1 MRLYVLLL
9 LCICCFAPVVWGQ
22 TSPEK
27 TLNLRVLVDTV
38 AVEKV
43 NVLNLRSNQL
53 MITNKKGS
61 CLLRVK
67 LGDILVIT
75 AVNLETRR
83 HEITADEFESG
94 SAIQKMSYRITPLEE
109 VNVNEKNAISAENL
123 GIIPQGQKK
132 YTPAERRLHEA
143 TTGGGLVP
151 LNPILNAISGRT
163 SMLKKEIVT
172 EKKERLLLRLDG
184 WFNQKYYTDVLK
196 IAPEAIPGFQY
207 YLIDDPEFAG
217 ALKAKNKTL
226 TMFYVKRLA
235 LNYNE
240 ILLRESHEQES
251 QSK

>member
-1 MRLYVLLL
+1 MRIHVLLL

-27 TLNLRVLVDTV
+27 PLNLRVMVDTV

-61 CLLRVK
+61 CLVRVK
-67 LGDILVIT
+67 LGDILVIS

-83 HEITADEFESG
+83 HEITADEFQNG
-94 SAIQKMSYRITPLEE
+94 AAIQKMSYRITPLEE
-109 VNVNEKNAISAENL
+109 VNVNVNAQVNETSL
-123 GIIPQGQKK
+123 GIVSANQKK
-132 YTPAERRLHEA
+132 YTPATRKLRTA
-143 TTGGGLVP
+143 QTGLLDP
-151 LNPILNAISGRT
+151 LLNKMSGRT
-163 SMLKKEIVT
+163 SDLKKQVKIE
-172 EKKERLLLRLDG
+172 EKEKLLLKLDG
-184 WFNQKYYTDVLK
+184 LYEEKYYTDVLK

>member
-1 MRLYVLLL
+1 MI
-9 LCICCFAPVVWGQ
+9 CFCCFASLVWGQ
-22 TSPEK
+22 KSPEK
-27 TLNLRVLVDTV
+27 VLRLQVLVDTV

-43 NVLNLRSNQL
+43 NVLNLRSNK
-53 MITNKKGS
+53 MVATDKKGS
-61 CLLRVK
+61 CTIAVK

-83 HEITADEFESG
+83 HEITAEEFDSAA
-94 SAIQKMSYRITPLEE
+94 AIQKMSYRITPLEE
-109 VNVNEKNAISAENL
+109 VNVNENANVNETSL
-123 GIIPQGQKK
+123 GIVAANQKK
-132 YTPAERRLHEA
+132 YTPATRKLRTA
-143 TTGGGLVP
+143 QTGFLDP
-151 LNPILNAISGRT
+151 LLNKMSGRT
-163 SMLKKEIVT
+163 SDLKKQITIE
-172 EKKERLLLRLDG
+172 EKEKLLIKLDG
-184 WFNQKYYTDVLK
+184 LYEEKYYTDVLK

-240 ILLRESHEQES
+240 ILLRESHEQEI

>member
-1 MRLYVLLL
+1 MRFTTFLIV
-9 LCICCFAPVVWGQ
+9 CFSFLAAQVWGQ
-22 TSPEK
+22 TSAEK
-27 TLNLRVLVDTV
+27 QVALRVVVDTLGI
-38 AVEKV
+38 EKV
-43 NVLNLRSNQL
+43 NVLNIRSNQNT
-53 MITNKKGS
+53 ITNQKGL
-61 CLLRVK
+61 CIVRVK
-67 LGDILVIT
+67 TGDVLVIT

-251 QSK
+251 QPQ